1 LSHYIRDPRD
11 LPSFPTRRSS
21 DLSAISIAATASRG
35 GRPMWIVCRPANAGG
50 TWFQNFGNDC
60 QSGAVGG
67 TNSIGTANGSAIG
80 RIHARSEEHTSE
92 LQSRSDLVCRLLLE

>member
-1 LSHYIRDPRD
+1 MNGFGSGRPAGTLMRIVVG
-11 LPSFPTRRSS
+11 TR
-21 DLSAISIAATASRG
+21 SAISIAATASKG

-80 RIHARSEEHTSE
+80 RIHAQCACSSSCGFFSTIVLGASPT
-92 LQSRSDLVCRLLLE
+92 DG